1 MILMILLI
9 YFLVLN
15 LYELIKLNVKI
26 QQMLIFILQKIILIR
41 LEIQ

>member
-1 MILMILLI
+1 MIQLI

-26 QQMLIFILQKIILIR
+26 QQMLIFILHMIILIR